1 MVAEDKFFSAGHLK
15 IFRRRMPNWTI
26 KMFAVQ
32 IIAIAMFMVA
42 SAYAPFCP
50 KKYAHGKSSLSQLLT
65 HTHSEVL
72 FISI

>member
-1 MVAEDKFFSAGHLK
+1 MVAEDKFFAASHLK

-50 KKYAHGKSSLSQLLT
+50 KKYAHGKSSLPISHS
-65 HTHSEVL
+65 HTQ
-72 FISI
+72 